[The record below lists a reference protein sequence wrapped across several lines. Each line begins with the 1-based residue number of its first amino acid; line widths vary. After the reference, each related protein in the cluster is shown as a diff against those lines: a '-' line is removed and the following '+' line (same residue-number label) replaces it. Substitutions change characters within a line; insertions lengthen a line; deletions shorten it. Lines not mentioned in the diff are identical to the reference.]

1 VSCTDDV
8 TLHGPFSKN
17 RKISFCPDG
26 MFSKKLFCFKK
37 SGISVFLRAVV
48 DGI

>member
-1 VSCTDDV
+1 MLLCTV
-8 TLHGPFSKN
+8 PFQKTE
-17 RKISFCPDG
+17 KFLFVQMGC
-26 MFSKKLFCFKK
+26 FLKKLFCFKK